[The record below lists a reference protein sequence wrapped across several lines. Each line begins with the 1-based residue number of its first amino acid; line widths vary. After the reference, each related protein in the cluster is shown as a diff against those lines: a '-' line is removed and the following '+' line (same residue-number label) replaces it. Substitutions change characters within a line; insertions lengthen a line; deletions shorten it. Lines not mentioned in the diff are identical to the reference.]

1 MRKAGRKKTVA
12 PLLFRYVSKAV
23 RPGKGLSDLTQMAL
37 YLRADL
43 LG

>member
-1 MRKAGRKKTVA
+1 MKKAGRKKTVA
-12 PLLFRYVSKAV
+12 PLLFCYVSKAV